1 MKGMMKKIASILIV
15 VVMLAAML
23 PMNVLAANWDPDDLI
38 TITVRVFDESS
49 GNNFVIGEDTCR
61 KGDQNIQSD
70 PYQIPNIEKF
80 APDSDY
86 GKVTKVVGNW
96 YFPTGDRQV
105 GSIVNWSCNSSTA
118 TMTYWVTNWSTG
130 TGSGTG
136 GNGDD
141 TVDLGSGK
149 NSWTQTI
156 VYHSNY
162 PDGTDYTHTVTYKI
176 KSYADKANHNI
187 KTIAECGFSVPDGYS
202 AASRVWNT
210 AKDGTGDDYGN
221 GGNYSFEYANRGK
234 TTHLYAQ
241 WVKEGGTPAEEVT
254 LTYMNGSETYATQ
267 SYFSGETVTVG
278 TCTDAKEGYTFK
290 GWATTADGAVAY
302 TPGATFEIDGDTIL
316 YAVWEKDKDPE
327 VTYTLTYDANGGTG
341 APAAQTAS
349 STDQTHTFIVS
360 DVTPEREGYIFLG
373 WADVAD
379 ATAPVYL
386 AGENLTLKASAPTK
400 TVYAVW
406 EENGSTPDPTEKED
420 EPSITKDHST
430 TNIKPGDVITY
441 TLTSNVPSY
450 LLDYVQTPDEPDVAS
465 LADLAGVGFYK
476 LTFHDKMPAGITL
489 NKDSITVTIGGRLV
503 DSDKYQVVSDGLE
516 DGCTFHVEMDL
527 VKLYNDGVI
536 TPEDVEQAAKIVVT
550 YTAILSEDA
559 TTGTYTNQ
567 AWVDYE
573 DKTSEQ
579 DKDDVNLYGIS
590 IFKYDQAD
598 NKKGLAG
605 AEFALYTDEA
615 CTTPATD
622 KDGNPITAVSA
633 ENGYA
638 TISAL
643 PEGTYYLKE
652 TKAPEGYVK
661 SDTPLMIVVPGSAD
675 VNNVIAVEFANTPV
689 PHTGGNG
696 TAMYTIVG
704 FSILGAAAVVFMLS
718 RKKQANY

>member
-23 PMNVLAANWDPDDLI
+23 PMNVLAASWDPDDRI

-61 KGDQNIQSD
+61 KGDQYIQSD
-70 PYQIPNIEKF
+70 PYQIPNIEEF
-80 APDSDY
+80 APDNDY
-86 GKVTKVVGNW
+86 GRVTKVVGNW

-130 TGSGTG
+130 TGSGSG
-136 GNGDD
+136 SS
-141 TVDLGSGK
+141 GSGSENQGDGNYSMTCK
-149 NSWTQTI
+149 I

-162 PDGTDYTHTVTYKI
+162 PTGTNYEQTYNYTIHAGYNIANTGKNVDLKTP
-176 KSYADKANHNI
+176 ADV
-187 KTIAECGFSVPDGYS
+187 GFNTPDGYVQGS
-202 AASRVWNT
+202 PTW
-210 AKDGTGDDYGN
+210 KDADGKDADKTYFCKN
-221 GGNYSFEYANRGK
+221 GQ
-234 TTHLYAQ
+234 TVHLYAQ

-267 SYFSGETVTVG
+267 SYFSGDTVTVG
-278 TCTDAKEGYTFK
+278 TCDAEKTGYTFK
-290 GWATTADGAVAY
+290 GWANTADGAVVY

-341 APAAQTAS
+341 APAPQTAS
-349 STDQTHTFIVS
+349 SADQTHTFIVS
-360 DVTPEREGYIFLG
+360 DVTPEREGYIFQG
-373 WADVAD
+373 WADD
-379 ATAPVYL
+379 AEATDPDYL
-386 AGENLTLKASAPTK
+386 AGEDLTLDASAPTK

-406 EENGSTPDPTEKED
+406 KESSSTPDPTEKED

-430 TNIKPGDVITY
+430 TNIKPGDEITY

-450 LLDYVQTPDEPDVAS
+450 LLDYVQTPDEPGVAS
-465 LADLAGVGFYK
+465 LADLAGAGFYK
-476 LTFHDKMPAGITL
+476 LTFHDKMPAEITL

-503 DSDKYQVVSDGLE
+503 DPANYQVFFDDLE

-573 DKTSEQ
+573 DKTSEP

-622 KDGNPITAVSA
+622 KDGNPITAISA
-633 ENGYA
+633 EDGYA
-638 TISAL
+638 IISAL

-661 SDTPLMIVVPGSAD
+661 SDTPLMIVVPGSAGA
-675 VNNVIAVEFANTPV
+675 NNVIAVEFANTPV